1 VQTPLPC
8 IRKIILGFQRLVN
21 RKLHR
26 IENDGLLDNWTIV
39 RAVPIATN
47 RYVVHEHA
55 YVVKLNLSHE
65 QFLPVTVVTLPI
77 LSHADKWNSLHHSPL
92 VIAPILLDVI
102 KADMLSLCYYVLYR
116 LCKRINRLSF
126 PVYFAGFCNIRIIL
140 IVC

>member
-1 VQTPLPC
+1 MQ
-8 IRKIILGFQRLVN
+8 KIILGFQRLVN

-47 RYVVHEHA
+47 RYVVHEHE

-77 LSHADKWNSLHHSPL
+77 LSHADEWNSLHNSL
-92 VIAPILLDVI
+92 VIVPILLDVI
-102 KADMLSLCYYVLYR
+102 KADMLSSCYYVLYR
-116 LCKRINRLSF
+116 ICKLLFFRLSF